1 MWRSRRKLGYPAL
14 ESEMPKF
21 RSEARGHHHVP
32 LMLQNAF
39 ATSAKGKKDQ
49 VFVFDKHEDRGFR
62 TSPENILQERD
73 FNTFDDGAA
82 VLCLE
87 DGLQSVEDKAAP
99 VFRKIIAERAINGL
113 SDEERAAAC
122 VFTALQKI
130 RGTSVRFDMAD
141 FTQQIS
147 DRLRAN
153 GDDPSLVPQLQGGD
167 DPEQIKLSA
176 LMLIKN
182 NLGEF
187 ARSYVNKNMALIAAP
202 PGETFVLGDCPVVL
216 ANQNDHAPY
225 GNIGLEVKGIEI
237 YLPIAPDLTLA
248 FFCPS
253 ILEELKASIV
263 RIEESL
269 QRTGAAA
276 LLGLGLEADQL
287 RQQREKLKRA
297 VARLRQGVAAMETG
311 TAAQYD
317 HDNMDY
323 LNSLQIGHA
332 ERYVLSANGDFKLVK
347 QMIADNPAR
356 RFGWHAQLA

>member
-237 YLPIAPDLTLA
+237 YLPIAPDLT
-248 FFCPS
+248 
-253 ILEELKASIV
+253 
-263 RIEESL
+263 
-269 QRTGAAA
+269 GAAA